1 MTISKENGDWAFPT
15 HSEKMGVSTT
25 GMTLRQY
32 FAGQA
37 MSGLL
42 AQYGIDAVSTPMEQ
56 IARDAYDM
64 AEMMMEYRYKSGG
77 G

>member
-15 HSEKMGVSTT
+15 HSDKMGVSTT

-37 MSGLL
+37 LTGLL
-42 AQYGIDAVSTPMEQ
+42 AKYGVDTQVHFMAQHV
-56 IARDAYDM
+56 RDAYDLADKM
-64 AEMMMEYRYKSGG
+64 IEYRHK
-77 G
+77 

>member
-15 HSEKMGVSTT
+15 HSDKMGVSTT

-37 MSGLL
+37 LAGLL
-42 AQYGIDAVSTPMEQ
+42 AKYGIDNQDHYMDQT
-56 IARDAYDM
+56 ARDSFDLADK
-64 AEMMMEYRYKSGG
+64 MMEYRYK
-77 G
+77 